1 MGQGNSTK
9 ASRRPAWLGAAAL
22 LFSSWIAIAALSLQ
36 IRSDAEVVAVV
47 FPPWWG
53 TQQVFQAAAFAN
65 ARIVRVTAIPAV
77 LVVRPDE
84 QAGLTRLREA
94 GVWLAMDPGAIAAC
108 LTFVG
113 KGKRE

>member
-9 ASRRPAWLGAAAL
+9 ASSRPVWLGAAVL

-36 IRSDAEVVAVV
+36 IRTDAEVVAVA
-47 FPPWWG
+47 FPPWWS
-53 TQQVFQAAAFAN
+53 TQQVFQAAAVAN

-84 QAGLTRLREA
+84 RAGLTRLREA
-94 GVWLAMDPGAIAAC
+94 GVWLAMDPAAIAAC
-108 LTFVG
+108 LTFEG

>member
-9 ASRRPAWLGAAAL
+9 ASRRPTWLGAAVL

-36 IRSDAEVVAVV
+36 IRPDAEVVAVA

-65 ARIVRVTAIPAV
+65 ARIVRLTAIPAV
-77 LVVRPDE
+77 MVVRPDE

-108 LTFVG
+108 LTFEG
-113 KGKRE
+113 EGKRK